1 MKKSYKVEELCC
13 ANCAAKIEAA
23 INKLPEV
30 EQATL
35 NFMTLRLTI
44 SSDTA
49 DWDKLMQ
56 KVVAIFAKI
65 EPDSRVV
72 IR

>member
-30 EQATL
+30 EEATL

-65 EPDSRVV
+65 EPDSRVM

>member
-35 NFMTLRLTI
+35 NFMTLRLTV
-44 SSDTA
+44 SSETE
-49 DWDKLMQ
+49 DWDGMMQ
-56 KVVAIFAKI
+56 KIVAIFAKV
-65 EPDSRVV
+65 EPDSRV
-72 IR
+72 ILK

>member
-35 NFMTLRLTI
+35 NFMTLRLTV
-44 SSDTA
+44 SSETE
-49 DWDKLMQ
+49 DWDGMMQ
-56 KVVAIFAKI
+56 KIVAIFAKI
-65 EPDSRVV
+65 EPDSRV
-72 IR
+72 ILK

>member
-1 MKKSYKVEELCC
+1 MKKSYKIEELCC

-56 KVVAIFAKI
+56 NVVAIFAKI
-65 EPDSRVV
+65 EPDSRVI

>member
-35 NFMTLRLTI
+35 NFMTLRLTV
-44 SSDTA
+44 SSETE
-49 DWDKLMQ
+49 DWDGMMQ
-56 KVVAIFAKI
+56 KIVAIFSKI
-65 EPDSRVV
+65 EPDSRV
-72 IR
+72 ILK

>member
-44 SSDTA
+44 SSETA
-49 DWDKLMQ
+49 DWDKMMQ
-56 KVVAIFAKI
+56 DVVAIFAKI
-65 EPDSRVV
+65 EPDSRVI

>member
-1 MKKSYKVEELCC
+1 MKKNYKVEELCC

-35 NFMTLRLTI
+35 NFMTLRLTV
-44 SSDTA
+44 SSETE
-49 DWDKLMQ
+49 DWDGMMQ
-56 KVVAIFAKI
+56 KIVTIFAKI
-65 EPDSRVV
+65 EPDSRV
-72 IR
+72 ILR

>member
-35 NFMTLRLTI
+35 NFMTLRLTV
-44 SSDTA
+44 SSETE
-49 DWDKLMQ
+49 DWDGMMQ
-56 KVVAIFAKI
+56 KIMAIFAKI
-65 EPDSRVV
+65 EPDSRV
-72 IR
+72 ILK

>member
-44 SSDTA
+44 SSETA
-49 DWDKLMQ
+49 DWDKMMQ
-56 KVVAIFAKI
+56 DVVAIFAKI

>member
-30 EQATL
+30 EEATL

-56 KVVAIFAKI
+56 DVVAIFAKI
-65 EPDSRVV
+65 EPDSKV
-72 IR
+72 IIR

>member
-13 ANCAAKIEAA
+13 ANCAAKIETA

-56 KVVAIFAKI
+56 DVVAIFAKI
-65 EPDSRVV
+65 EPDSRVI

>member
-30 EQATL
+30 EEATL

-65 EPDSRVV
+65 EPDSRVI

>member
-35 NFMTLRLTI
+35 NFMTLRLTV
-44 SSDTA
+44 SSETE
-49 DWDKLMQ
+49 DWDGMMQ
-56 KVVAIFAKI
+56 KIVAIFAKV
-65 EPDSRVV
+65 EPDSRV
-72 IR
+72 ILR

>member
-35 NFMTLRLTI
+35 NFMTLRLTV
-44 SSDTA
+44 SSETE
-49 DWDKLMQ
+49 DWDGMMQ
-56 KVVAIFAKI
+56 KIVAIFAKI
-65 EPDSRVV
+65 EPDSRV
-72 IR
+72 ILG

>member
-44 SSDTA
+44 SSETS
-49 DWDKLMQ
+49 DWDKMMQ
-56 KVVAIFAKI
+56 DVVAIFAKI

>member
-35 NFMTLRLTI
+35 NFMTLRLTV
-44 SSDTA
+44 SSETE
-49 DWDKLMQ
+49 DWDGMMQ
-56 KVVAIFAKI
+56 KILAIFAKV
-65 EPDSRVV
+65 EPDSRV
-72 IR
+72 ILK

>member
-30 EQATL
+30 EKATL
-35 NFMTLRLTI
+35 NFMTLRLTV
-44 SSDTA
+44 SSETE
-49 DWDKLMQ
+49 DWDGMMQ
-56 KVVAIFAKI
+56 KIVAIFAKI
-65 EPDSRVV
+65 EPDSRV
-72 IR
+72 ILK

>member
-30 EQATL
+30 KQATL
-35 NFMTLRLTI
+35 NFMTLRLTV
-44 SSDTA
+44 SSETE
-49 DWDKLMQ
+49 DWDGMMQ
-56 KVVAIFAKI
+56 KIVAIFAKI
-65 EPDSRVV
+65 EPDSRV
-72 IR
+72 ILR

>member
-35 NFMTLRLTI
+35 NFMTLRLTV
-44 SSDTA
+44 SSETE
-49 DWDKLMQ
+49 DWDGMMQ
-56 KVVAIFAKI
+56 KIVAIFAKI
-65 EPDSRVV
+65 EPDSRV
-72 IR
+72 ILR

>member
-23 INKLPEV
+23 ISKLPEV

-35 NFMTLRLTI
+35 NFMTLRLTV
-44 SSDTA
+44 SSETE
-49 DWDKLMQ
+49 DWDGMMQ
-56 KVVAIFAKI
+56 KIVAIFAKI
-65 EPDSRVV
+65 EPDSRV
-72 IR
+72 ILR

>member
-13 ANCAAKIEAA
+13 ANCAAKIETA

-30 EQATL
+30 EEATL

-65 EPDSRVV
+65 EPDSRVM

>member
-65 EPDSRVV
+65 EPDSRVM

>member
-30 EQATL
+30 ERATL
-35 NFMTLRLTI
+35 NFMTLRLTV
-44 SSDTA
+44 SSETE
-49 DWDKLMQ
+49 DWDGMMQ
-56 KVVAIFAKI
+56 KIVAIFAKI
-65 EPDSRVV
+65 EPDSRV
-72 IR
+72 ILK

>member
-30 EQATL
+30 EEATL
-35 NFMTLRLTI
+35 NFMTMRLTI

>member
-35 NFMTLRLTI
+35 NFMTLRLTV
-44 SSDTA
+44 SSETE
-49 DWDKLMQ
+49 DWDGMMRKI
-56 KVVAIFAKI
+56 VAIFAKI
-65 EPDSRVV
+65 EPDSRV
-72 IR
+72 ILR

>member
-23 INKLPEV
+23 ISKLPEV
-30 EQATL
+30 EEATL

>member
-1 MKKSYKVEELCC
+1 MKYTYKLENLDC
-13 ANCAAKIEAA
+13 AHCAAKIEAA

-30 EQATL
+30 EEATL

>member
-56 KVVAIFAKI
+56 NVVAIFAKI
-65 EPDSRVV
+65 EPDSRVI

>member
-35 NFMTLRLTI
+35 NFMTLRLTV
-44 SSDTA
+44 SSETE
-49 DWDKLMQ
+49 DWDGMMQ
-56 KVVAIFAKI
+56 KIVAIFAKI
-65 EPDSRVV
+65 EPDSKV
-72 IR
+72 ILK

>member
-30 EQATL
+30 KQATL
-35 NFMTLRLTI
+35 NFMTLRLTV
-44 SSDTA
+44 SSETE
-49 DWDKLMQ
+49 DWDGMMQ
-56 KVVAIFAKI
+56 KIVAIFAKI
-65 EPDSRVV
+65 EPDSRV
-72 IR
+72 ILK